1 MPPEQLRS
9 IISGLPQPPYPV
21 LHRRFSRHIPHLKT
35 YNPLAVRDIV
45 SQLSEAEI
53 AGDISLV
60 RSILL
65 KLCNRSL
72 LPAKV
77 FIFTEDVRP
86 GYFGTWTRNSRII
99 GPRTPFAKDVLV
111 FDYSYDSGEEW
122 EEESA
127 GEADD
132 VVEDGED
139 EDVDGSDPDSD
150 LDSWLVDDDDE
161 PEVSLEDIRDSSP
174 PLISAF
180 PQTTK
185 RKAEEGEKKLSKK
198 RKVVV
203 PLVPFARGPCWES
216 SIGQCDHDL
225 LKPYRIQM
233 FNGTVTYFNLH

>member
-1 MPPEQLRS
+1 M
-9 IISGLPQPPYPV
+9 
-21 LHRRFSRHIPHLKT
+21 
-35 YNPLAVRDIV
+35 

-60 RSILL
+60 RMLL
-65 KLCNRSL
+65 SKLCNRSL

-77 FIFTEDVRP
+77 FIFTEDARP

-122 EEESA
+122 EEEPA
-127 GEADD
+127 GDADD

-139 EDVDGSDPDSD
+139 EDGEGSDPDSD

-161 PEVSLEDIRDSSP
+161 PEIPIDDRDSSP
-174 PLISAF
+174 MLIPSL

-185 RKAEEGEKKLSKK
+185 RKAEEGEKKLGKK
-198 RKVVV
+198 RKVVI

-233 FNGTVTYFNLH
+233 FNGRLKFLSLLTSYSITPLRYAFPHRPIYLRLDLHRRQAGQR